1 MSHSSLSAQLA
12 SLNTKKGSAIASKRH
27 EDATGRGLHH
37 SSNAGHSLLISNP
50 KFKPSVVH
58 ADARVAAAADVPF
71 TTLRENA
78 VLSLNY
84 LVQHSSPVFQMV
96 NEELPWGT
104 LFGPKSTKY
113 ERGLNTPETNAKF
126 DGLLKQSLILLGT
139 AWGDSSLTSPSSTSI
154 QLGANIHSSV
164 LHALEYL
171 IQKYYVHYH
180 NGESL
185 LLAFLPH
192 HETFLFDRILQ
203 LVDLS
208 SYPHWNFLRP
218 YSASTV
224 MTGVPRTTIAKWAA
238 STKDNGG
245 GFILLQK
252 VMDVA
257 KRAAKVHV
265 KEGRELDDSTP
276 NREARRGTSVYFSFA
291 AAIVAEALHIQHAAS
306 GVIDEATIRALVPFI
321 LGAIEPSKAGEKWS
335 MGTLCGEWRSLGYI
349 QISFLLEKCDFSHIL
364 CESLSTG
371 IVKGAIET
379 MQLMKLSEKTHSEND
394 DEDLEGTL
402 ASIKAVEM
410 AAESILTM
418 MSIISMDGGSG
429 KTKKK
434 KEVATYL
441 PIITSSG
448 EMITLGY
455 EIAPSTFEA
464 MVNFPHLSATL
475 GYLAQNRD
483 IDVKSLVASLTAMA
497 ISTHFNEKKKCNS
510 EKLLDF
516 VIKMVSCILIFNE
529 NMIFASAN
537 MYLPLIINC
546 VERLSKTHSSPL
558 GRRKVIR

>member
-12 SLNTKKGSAIASKRH
+12 SLNTKKGSVIASKRH
-27 EDATGRGLHH
+27 EDSTGRGLHH

-71 TTLRENA
+71 TTLRDNA

-84 LVQHSSPVFQMV
+84 LIQNSSPVFQMT
-96 NEELPWGT
+96 NEEFPWGT

-126 DGLLKQSLILLGT
+126 DGLIKQALMLLGT

-171 IQKYYVHYH
+171 VQKYYVHYY

-192 HETFLFDRILQ
+192 HETFIFDRILQ

-252 VMDVA
+252 VMDAA
-257 KRAAKVHV
+257 KRVAKVHV
-265 KEGRELDDSTP
+265 QEGRELEDSTP
-276 NREARRGTSVYFSFA
+276 NREGRRGTSVYFSFA
-291 AAIVAEALHIQHAAS
+291 AAIVAEALHIQYAAS
-306 GVIDEATIRALVPFI
+306 GVIDEATVRALVPFI
-321 LGAIEPSKAGEKWS
+321 LGAIEPSKIGERWS

-349 QISFLLEKCDFSHIL
+349 LISLLLQKCDFSPHL
-364 CESLSTG
+364 SESLSTG

-379 MQLMKLSEKTHSEND
+379 FKLMKLSGKFHYEID
-394 DEDLEGTL
+394 DDDLEGSL
-402 ASIKAVEM
+402 ASIKAIEM
-410 AAESILTM
+410 ASESILTM
-418 MSIISMDGGSG
+418 MTILSMNGE
-429 KTKKK
+429 TKKAK
-434 KEVATYL
+434 NNKEATTYL
-441 PIITSSG
+441 PIMTGSG
-448 EMITLGY
+448 ETMTLGY

-464 MVNFPHLSATL
+464 LLDFPYLSATL
-475 GYLAQNRD
+475 GYLAENRA
-483 IDVKSLVASLTAMA
+483 IDVTSLVASLTAMA
-497 ISTHFNEKKKCNS
+497 ISSNFTEKKKGNS
-510 EKLLDF
+510 EKLLKF
-516 VIKMVSCILIFNE
+516 VINMVGRILIFSDHLV
-529 NMIFASAN
+529 FRFSTKLACYCST
-537 MYLPLIINC
+537 L
-546 VERLSKTHSSPL
+546 KD
-558 GRRKVIR
+558 